1 MTQFLQFC
9 ECIWFDLVDLFPT
22 KFTDSLSTNALEGG
36 LLRKWM
42 IQQRKK
48 SGPRDL
54 IGSGEFFLWGKVERK
69 NLYNAPCS
77 RVGWMKYSRHKI
89 KQMIV

>member
-1 MTQFLQFC
+1 MRQFLQFC

-22 KFTDSLSTNALEGG
+22 KFTESLPANTLEGG

-42 IQQRKK
+42 FQQRKK

-54 IGSGEFFLWGKVERK
+54 MGSGEFFWGKAERK
-69 NLYNAPCS
+69 SHNATCS
-77 RVGWMKYSRHKI
+77 RMGWMKYSRYKI
-89 KQMIV
+89 KYVSIT